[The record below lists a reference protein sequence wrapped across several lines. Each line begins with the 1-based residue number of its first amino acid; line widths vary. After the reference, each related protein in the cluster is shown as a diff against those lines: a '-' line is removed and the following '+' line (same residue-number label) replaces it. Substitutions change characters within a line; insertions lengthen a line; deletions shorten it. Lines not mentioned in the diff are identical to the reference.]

1 MAPKIKLQR
10 VGTNKQPKYRVI
22 VQNAKQKLG
31 GSVIEIL
38 GIYHPRQTPTL
49 FEVSKEKI
57 LDWIKKGAQ
66 PTDKVR
72 FLLGKSGI
80 LPPVDT
86 SKLNK
91 RKPKKE
97 AAPAEAAAS
106 AVPAAPAAPATP
118 AEQPTS

>member
-10 VGTNKQPKYRVI
+10 VGTSKQPKYRLV
-22 VQNAKQKLG
+22 VQEARQKLG

-49 FEVSKEKI
+49 FEVSKEKV
-57 LDWIKKGAQ
+57 LEWIKKGAQ

-72 FLLGKSGI
+72 MLLGKAGI

-86 SKLNK
+86 SILNK

-97 AAPAEAAAS
+97 AA
-106 AVPAAPAAPATP
+106 APAAEVQPAPP
-118 AEQPTS
+118 AEEAKSQ